1 MTTLSFDNGYA
12 MFQSDTALF
21 GRRTAGTPA
30 LLRQLGA
37 IAATPRVEA
46 AGALVGRTALALV
59 PFSALV
65 WMFVAR

>member
-21 GRRTAGTPA
+21 GRREAGTPVI
-30 LLRQLGA
+30 LRQLSA
-37 IAATPRVEA
+37 IVATPQVEA
-46 AGALVGRTALALV
+46 ASALVGRTVLALV

>member
-21 GRRTAGTPA
+21 GRRNVGTPA
-30 LLRQLGA
+30 ILRYLGA
-37 IAATPRVEA
+37 IASTPEFEA
-46 AGALVGRTALALV
+46 ASQLAGGAALALV